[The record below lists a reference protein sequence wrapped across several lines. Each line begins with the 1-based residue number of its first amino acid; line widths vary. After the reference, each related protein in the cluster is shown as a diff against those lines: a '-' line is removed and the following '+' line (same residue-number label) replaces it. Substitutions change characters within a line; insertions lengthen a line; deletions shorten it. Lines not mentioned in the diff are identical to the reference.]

1 MSFFTKLKS
10 ALGNS
15 KPSETKAVLDT
26 IEAITNDIEHEPY
39 AIAEQNVLYAGLN
52 ELGGYYFFQTVI
64 VGNFHVKTKIGGQLI
79 MIGENFELKLESD
92 SVEFESDP
100 TDVKGRSITKIDFQ
114 IEEEDAAKI
123 TNSKLNELV
132 LTCKKHEITFSVI
145 NNKKKK

>member
-15 KPSETKAVLDT
+15 KPIDTASSSDT
-26 IEAITNDIEHEPY
+26 IEAITSDIEHEPF
-39 AIAEQNVLYAGLN
+39 AIAEHNVMYSGLN

-64 VGNFHVKTKIGGQLI
+64 VGNFQVKTKKGGQLI
-79 MIGENFELKLESD
+79 IRGENFELTLASD

-114 IEEEDAAKI
+114 IEEDDAAKI
-123 TNSKLNELV
+123 TNSKLDELV
-132 LTCKKHEITFSVI
+132 LKCKKYEIRFSAI
-145 NNKKKK
+145 NNDKKA